1 MENLKDYMD
10 YVLQAAL
17 RRCDNF
23 ADAEDLAGETL
34 LSYITYVKNGNKIEE
49 PKSWLLTVMNRK
61 FYSMLRRKYNRPTV
75 TLLEGIE
82 IADEKDFLKEIIEA
96 EDREL
101 LRKEVAHLSK
111 AYRSIIVKHYFHGM
125 SIKSISEELGIPEG
139 TVKSRLD
146 FGRKQLKKGIEN
158 MNYNENSYAPKALYV
173 RNSGMCGMNE
183 EPMSLTEND
192 ILAQNLLILAYDK
205 PVTVTELSKMIGVS
219 AAYVEPVIK
228 RLVDGELMKRM
239 GDGKVYTDFI
249 IYEAGDYLEYV
260 KEDENFVSEHIE
272 AYTEPVKRAIEELKM
287 TDFYDVRLER
297 HMMINIADAGLWH
310 MMNRFVKPQI
320 FPDRP
325 NGGKW
330 IAFGTIYPEN
340 YTVPEN
346 KRGKEEYMMSGQ
358 RQAVVDKYLSSKDL
372 KMYNYETSLYN
383 YPKYDGYK
391 FNTFMEAETNILKFL
406 YLIKNNI
413 DPESVDC
420 DIRAVEAIPLL
431 EERGFIEKENGGYK
445 LQIPC
450 LTHEQE
456 RKYWKICE
464 AAVDS
469 FCENLSEQFEKYIKS
484 HKKTVPPHL
493 KSVPEQKLY
502 LPYGPGAMM
511 FVYEAIARGV
521 HKRDL
526 GFACPETFIVID

>member
-17 RRCDNF
+17 RKCDNF

-34 LSYITYVKNGNKIEE
+34 LSYITYVKKGNKIEE
-49 PKSWLLTVMNRK
+49 PKGWLLTVMNRK
-61 FYSMLRRKYNRPTV
+61 FYSLLRRKYQRPTV
-75 TLLEGIE
+75 TISDGFEL
-82 IADEKDFLKEIIEA
+82 ADNEDFVSEIILC
-96 EDREL
+96 EDREN
-101 LRKEVAHLSK
+101 LRKEVSYLAR
-111 AYRSIIVKHYFHGM
+111 AYRTIIVKHYFYNE
-125 SIKSISEELGIPEG
+125 SIKSIAKELQLPEG

-146 FGRKQLKKGIEN
+146 FGRKQLKKGIED

-173 RNSGMCGMNE
+173 RNSGMCGINE

-219 AAYVEPVIK
+219 AAYVEPIIN

-249 IYEAGDYLEYV
+249 IYEANDYVEYV
-260 KEDENFVSEHIE
+260 KEDEKFVSEHIDSY
-272 AYTEPVKRAIEELKM
+272 AEPVKKAIEELKK

-297 HMMINIADAGLWH
+297 HMMIHIADTGLWH

-330 IAFGTIYPEN
+330 IAFGTVYPEN
-340 YTVPEN
+340 YTVPKN

-383 YPKYDGYK
+383 HPKYDRYK
-391 FNTFMEAETNILKFL
+391 FNTFMEAESNMLKFF

-420 DIRAVEAIPLL
+420 DTRIIEAIPLL
-431 EERGFIEKENGGYK
+431 EERGFVEKQNGGYK
-445 LQIPC
+445 LLVPC
-450 LTHEQE
+450 LTHAQE
-456 RKYWKICE
+456 RKYWSICE

-469 FCENLSEQFEKYIKS
+469 FCESLATQFEKYIKS
-484 HKKTVPPHL
+484 HRKSIPSHL